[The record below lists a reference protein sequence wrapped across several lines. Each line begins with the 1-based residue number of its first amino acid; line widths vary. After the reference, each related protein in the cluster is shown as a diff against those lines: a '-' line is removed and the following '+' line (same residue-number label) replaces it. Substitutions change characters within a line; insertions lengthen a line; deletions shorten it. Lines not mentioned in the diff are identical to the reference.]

1 MSSLSIAQLKEL
13 YKQHSKKYKNG
24 DDQPAEFDTIYRRNF
39 YDHTLATH
47 TMFKNGFKTL
57 SRNDDVWCREIH
69 AHIMNDLS
77 FEPYELTEYYYRN
90 FNYPVWRKIHDEI
103 KLKKEYD

>member
-1 MSSLSIAQLKEL
+1 MKLNENDQGLDPFETNLTISSFC
-13 YKQHSKKYKNG
+13 N
-24 DDQPAEFDTIYRRNF
+24 TIYRRNF

-103 KLKKEYD
+103 KLKEEYD